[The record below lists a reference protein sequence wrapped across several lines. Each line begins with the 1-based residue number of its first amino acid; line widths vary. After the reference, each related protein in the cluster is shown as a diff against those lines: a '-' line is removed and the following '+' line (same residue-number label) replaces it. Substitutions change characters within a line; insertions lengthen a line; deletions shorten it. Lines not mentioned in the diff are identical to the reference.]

1 MFLYSLSTTAH
12 PVIVLAITEKRI
24 DQGDGVLKVKVLRKM
39 QKKGQII
46 VPWKLVAENE
56 DSVYTGVKGEISD

>member
-1 MFLYSLSTTAH
+1 M
-12 PVIVLAITEKRI
+12 LAITEKRI